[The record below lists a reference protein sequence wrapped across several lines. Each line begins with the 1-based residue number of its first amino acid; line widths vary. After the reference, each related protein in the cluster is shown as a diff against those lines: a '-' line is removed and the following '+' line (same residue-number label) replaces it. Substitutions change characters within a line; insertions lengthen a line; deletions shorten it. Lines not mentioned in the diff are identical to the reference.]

1 MTSEALAARGPLWAR
16 LRDDEDQALPLW
28 KAALIAL
35 GLELLVP
42 LLVFGV
48 DWSFLPRFEEPLP
61 TPVMSVRLEEPPPD
75 TQPEPRPPPPEV
87 KRKEMPPPKKIQK
100 HKPAI
105 PIELPKPLPN
115 EVPSRIELPKPEPEP
130 EPLPPKEEKEPE
142 PVPEEPPPLPSVF
155 RDVKPVRKVKP
166 VYPREAEDQH
176 IQGRVKV
183 RLGVDLEGNVTDV
196 LVLSADPPGVF
207 EESVLTAVRQY
218 KFKKDGTTYQ
228 ADQEIVFKIDD

>member
-1 MTSEALAARGPLWAR
+1 MTSAPLAARGPLWAR
-16 LRDDEDQALPLW
+16 LRDDEDQALPMW

-42 LLVFGV
+42 LLVFGL
-48 DWSFLPRFEEPLP
+48 DWSFLPRLEEPLP
-61 TPVMSVRLEEPPPD
+61 TPVMSVRLEEPR
-75 TQPEPRPPPPEV
+75 PETRSEPQPPPPEV
-87 KRKEMPPPKKIQK
+87 KPKEVPPPKKIKK
-100 HKPAI
+100 HQWAI

-130 EPLPPKEEKEPE
+130 EPVPPKEEKKPE

-166 VYPREAEDQH
+166 IYPREAEDQH

-183 RLGVDLEGNVTDV
+183 RLSVDLEGNVTDV
-196 LVLSADPPGVF
+196 QVLSADPPGVF
-207 EESVLTAVRQY
+207 EESVLAAVRQY